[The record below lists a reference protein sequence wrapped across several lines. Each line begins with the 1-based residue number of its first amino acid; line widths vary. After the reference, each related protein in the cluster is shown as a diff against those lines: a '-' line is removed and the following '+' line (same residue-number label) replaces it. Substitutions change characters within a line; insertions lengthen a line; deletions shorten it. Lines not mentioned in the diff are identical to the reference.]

1 MKGPKRHMAVAFQSI
16 SIVHSHGKCCHE
28 DLTKIYCCTLATTKH
43 CVSVLC
49 YPLILTVRFFFVPHS
64 IIYHL
69 ISFIQNISFAFVVS
83 FNYFKL
89 WMLPPQWR
97 HDPAFCIES
106 IYLLYIDPLPF
117 HLQTQISDPFKP
129 WILSPTVYTFV
140 YIQHLLS
147 HCVHSSGASLGGT
160 SAHGEPS
167 GITINDHHDHPGAK
181 QIGVKVLH
189 KKDTKQGC
197 EIKRESSFINP

>member
-1 MKGPKRHMAVAFQSI
+1 MKGPKRHMAVAFKSI

-69 ISFIQNISFAFVVS
+69 ISFIQIISFAFVTDFVVVS
-83 FNYFKL
+83 YKL
-89 WMLPPQWR
+89 SCECSHPNGDTSQSDL
-97 HDPAFCIES
+97 AFCIES
-106 IYLLYIDPLPF
+106 ILPIYTLIHCPSTCKLRSVIPLSLEFFP
-117 HLQTQISDPFKP
+117 QQ
-129 WILSPTVYTFV
+129 YTFV

-147 HCVHSSGASLGGT
+147 HSVRSSGASLGGT
-160 SAHGEPS
+160 SAHGEPPLA
-167 GITINDHHDHPGAK
+167 IPLMIIMTIQEPSNLGSKYYAK
-181 QIGVKVLH
+181 RI
-189 KKDTKQGC
+189 
-197 EIKRESSFINP
+197 